1 MTYCTTFKV
10 SLILKHSIQAQDD
23 HSVYKKVTSTVI
35 FFFLHKNFNEKFKSI
50 YHIHI
55 NEVTHGASTNLN

>member
-23 HSVYKKVTSTVI
+23 DSVYKKSYI
-35 FFFLHKNFNEKFKSI
+35 YSDFFFPPQKF
-50 YHIHI
+50 
-55 NEVTHGASTNLN
+55 